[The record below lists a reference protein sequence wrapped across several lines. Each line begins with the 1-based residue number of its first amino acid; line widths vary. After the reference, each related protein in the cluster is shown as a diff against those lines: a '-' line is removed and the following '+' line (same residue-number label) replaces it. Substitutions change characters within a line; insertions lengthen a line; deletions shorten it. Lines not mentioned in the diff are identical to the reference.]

1 MSQRLTIRVSSGGC
15 ITVEQHVSL
24 GERLHRFLLDRKERL
39 TIFIMGRKTSKERT
53 SHHDN

>member
-24 GERLHRFLLDRKERL
+24 GERLHRFLLDRKEKL
-39 TIFIMGRKTSKERT
+39 IIFIMGRKTSKERT